1 MKFALQIINN
11 METTLQQTISTTYN
25 QTLQKQNLFSR
36 FISWCDGQEKYRF
49 GWLGAALAAHGCI
62 FTPITLFAIIL
73 SGNHFYFWIL
83 ALVAMGSALIT
94 NLAALPTKITIPVFL
109 FSILMDIAIIISCVS
124 IGFSLSG
131 TYI

>member
-1 MKFALQIINN
+1 MKFALQIFNK
-11 METTLQQTISTTYN
+11 METTLQQTISTSYN
-25 QTLQKQNLFSR
+25 PVIAKQNLFSR

-49 GWLGAALAAHGCI
+49 GWLGGALAAHGCI

-73 SGNHFYFWIL
+73 SGNYFFFWIL
-83 ALVAMGSALIT
+83 ALVAMGAALIT
-94 NLAALPTKITIPVFL
+94 NLAALPTKITIPVFF

-124 IGFSLSG
+124 IGFNISG